1 MHLLGLTGR
10 AQFPLHIAL
19 LGIICWWK
27 LKTVTYRHGHMPL
40 PLRQEDVEFHPCLLH
55 DDLWAP
61 VPLVEVYL
69 PLTHSLYYPHRT
81 SWQEHFFLPVHNLF
95 SQIFHCSDGSPP
107 DLVIPTQMS
116 VTLPQKQVVQ
126 VQIYSD
132 LVLVTLTLYTCNC
145 QVSAFPN
152 WVEK

>member
-1 MHLLGLTGR
+1 
-10 AQFPLHIAL
+10 
-19 LGIICWWK
+19 
-27 LKTVTYRHGHMPL
+27 
-40 PLRQEDVEFHPCLLH
+40 
-55 DDLWAP
+55 
-61 VPLVEVYL
+61 LVEVYL